1 MKPGEFLLHVF
12 HASLLKG
19 VHVFFMAA
27 KGWTLAERVFLPE

>member
-19 VHVFFMAA
+19 LHVFSWQPKVEPLL
-27 KGWTLAERVFLPE
+27 KGSF